1 MPHSMIHPLTS
12 FIFRAGRKIFP
23 FKMMNDD
30 FSHFYISVSSFF
42 SLSHPLPSHPSPS
55 FLFLL
60 FFSSSIP
67 PLSHSTS
74 LTVTLP
80 KMHYVFYFSLGEGIV
95 VVYMYVVI

>member
-42 SLSHPLPSHPSPS
+42 LFLTLSLPIPLPLFFFFYFFLLLFLLSPTPLPSLLLSQRCIMCS
-55 FLFLL
+55 IFL
-60 FFSSSIP
+60 
-67 PLSHSTS
+67 
-74 LTVTLP
+74 
-80 KMHYVFYFSLGEGIV
+80 
-95 VVYMYVVI
+95 